1 MPPTRLPRPWLAGLL
16 SLFMPGASLFYAGQ
30 RRRGL
35 WVAGAAVGL
44 IGILLVLRL
53 APPTV
58 GSIAAF
64 MGCGAL
70 MLAVTIVAAVAGHA
84 GARQARRDGSPRS
97 SWPPVLA
104 LVVFGVATGNLMLR
118 APGWV
123 GRPFYNLSM
132 PSGSMMPGIPV
143 GMRVFMAGG
152 TVPDRG
158 SVVVFRPK
166 PGSGEQWVKRV
177 VALGGDRVA
186 VRAGCL
192 YVNGVAAAPGSPVR
206 ELLDG
211 HPYDIVPMPAAR
223 LSQGGEM
230 AERTVPDGTMFVLGD
245 NRPDSMDSRFA
256 EIGFVPLDRVDAVGG
271 VAYWVPGVGLTLRPL
286 L

>member
-16 SLFMPGASLFYAGQ
+16 SLFMPGAGLLYAGQ

-35 WVAGAAVGL
+35 WAAALVIGL
-44 IGILLVLRL
+44 IGVMVVLRL

-58 GSIAAF
+58 GSIAA
-64 MGCGAL
+64 MLGCGVL
-70 MLAVTIVAAVAGHA
+70 MSAVTIVAVIAGHA
-84 GARQARRDGSPRS
+84 GARQARREGAARS
-97 SWPPVLA
+97 SWIPVLA
-104 LVVFGVATGNLMLR
+104 LVAVGIAASNLMLHM
-118 APGWV
+118 PGWA
-123 GRPFYNLSM
+123 GRPFYNLNM
-132 PSGSMMPGIPV
+132 PSGSMLPGIPV

-152 TVPDRG
+152 TVPGRG

-166 PGSGEQWVKRV
+166 PGSGELWVKRV

-186 VRAGCL
+186 MWAGRL
-192 YVNGVAAAPGSPVR
+192 YVNGAAAAPGSPIGEV
-206 ELLDG
+206 LDG
-211 HPYDIVPMPAAR
+211 HPYDILPMPAAG
-223 LSQGGEM
+223 QGPASEM
-230 AERTVPDGTMFVLGD
+230 AEQTVPDGTMFVLGD
-245 NRPDSMDSRFA
+245 NRPNSMDSRFA